1 MLCEQWLRDKVL
13 DGSHRNYISAVSSES
28 GHLSAGLCDA
38 KLWAYIIISLLDT
51 GEALKGII
59 TE

>member
-1 MLCEQWLRDKVL
+1 ML